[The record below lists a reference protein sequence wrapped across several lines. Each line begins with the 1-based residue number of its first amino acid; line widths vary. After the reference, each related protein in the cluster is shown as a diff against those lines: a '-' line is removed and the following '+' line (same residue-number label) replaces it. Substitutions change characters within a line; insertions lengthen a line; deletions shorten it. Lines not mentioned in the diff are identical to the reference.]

1 MADITIS
8 ELELTDNILDD
19 MTIPVETPS
28 KTFSA
33 TLKQLK
39 NYIGGDLPLGS
50 IIPNVGVLNDERFT
64 LLDGKTLASNGTYA
78 EFYRKA
84 VENIANGYW
93 VQCTEEEFNSDV
105 SNYGSCGKFV
115 VTDEYIRIP
124 KITKFIG
131 ATNILSEIGKTY
143 KESLPNI
150 KGRIDPISSGRGSAG
165 FVSQSGSLIG
175 ETNDKTAGLGGNGV
189 YKATLGFDA
198 SRSSSTYQD
207 GAKVQPDHTKYP
219 YYMKISTEGQKEPIE
234 IDINNVYEDLE
245 LKANK
250 SLSNLTAEGKSLAS
264 GLGMPSNNY
273 IDLTLGANN
282 STYTAPA
289 NGRLSLTKQQGD
301 STYNYNIIAIN
312 GLQYKSV
319 TGGASGSTST
329 IVAPMKKG
337 DVATILYTTTGKVE
351 QFRFTYAEG
360 EN

>member
-8 ELELTDNILDD
+8 ELELTDDILDD

-84 VENIANGYW
+84 VENIANGHW

-131 ATNILSEIGKTY
+131 ATNILSEIGDTL
-143 KESLPNI
+143 SGNVPSQNI
-150 KGRIDPISSGRGSAG
+150 T
-165 FVSQSGSLIG
+165 VQSGTG
-175 ETNDKTAGLGGNGV
+175 ATV
-189 YKATLGFDA
+189 KALA
-198 SRSSSTYQD
+198 SDLKNTQST
-207 GAKVQPDHTKYP
+207 HTKYY
-219 YYMKISTEGQKEPIE
+219 YYMKVSTEGQKEPIE
-234 IDINNVYEDLE
+234 IDINEVYEDLE
-245 LKANK
+245 IKANK
-250 SLSNLTAEGKSLAS
+250 DLSNLNEDGGNYIDSRITSIMNTIYPVGSIYISTNSTNPMATLISGSTWELVSSGKALWTGDGSNANTTISAGLPNITGGPWVGGYSDQITTTGAVEKYYEQSGGQFTSSNKRGNYKFNASLSNSI
-264 GLGMPSNNY
+264 Y
-273 IDLTLGANN
+273 
-282 STYTAPA
+282 
-289 NGRLSLTKQQGD
+289 
-301 STYNYNIIAIN
+301 
-312 GLQYKSV
+312 
-319 TGGASGSTST
+319 GAS
-329 IVAPMKKG
+329 
-337 DVATILYTTTGKVE
+337 TTVQPPAYVVNVWRRT
-351 QFRFTYAEG
+351 A
-360 EN
+360 

>member
-64 LLDGKTLASNGTYA
+64 LLDGKNLASNGTYA

-84 VENIANGYW
+84 VENITNGYW

-131 ATNILSEIGKTY
+131 ATNILSEIGDTLRGDVP
-143 KESLPNI
+143 SQNI
-150 KGRIDPISSGRGSAG
+150 T
-165 FVSQSGSLIG
+165 VQSGTG
-175 ETNDKTAGLGGNGV
+175 ATV
-189 YKATLGFDA
+189 KALA
-198 SRSSSTYQD
+198 SDLKNTQST
-207 GAKVQPDHTKYP
+207 HTKYY
-219 YYMKISTEGQKEPIE
+219 YYMKVSTEGQKEPIE
-234 IDINNVYEDLE
+234 IDINKVYEDLE
-245 LKANK
+245 IKANT

-264 GLGMPSNNY
+264 GLGMLSDKY
-273 IDLTLGANN
+273 VGLTLGA
-282 STYTAPA
+282 SGTTYTAPA
-289 NGRLSLTKQQGD
+289 NGWFYLSKTAGKTDAYISLV
-301 STYNYNIIAIN
+301 IN
-312 GLQYKSV
+312 GAFGQTIHV
-319 TGGASGSTST
+319 PGAGNQNRTF
-329 IVAPMKKG
+329 IPARKG
-337 DVATILYTTTGKVE
+337 DTLTVTYSATGETSA
-351 QFRFTYAEG
+351 FRFYYAEG